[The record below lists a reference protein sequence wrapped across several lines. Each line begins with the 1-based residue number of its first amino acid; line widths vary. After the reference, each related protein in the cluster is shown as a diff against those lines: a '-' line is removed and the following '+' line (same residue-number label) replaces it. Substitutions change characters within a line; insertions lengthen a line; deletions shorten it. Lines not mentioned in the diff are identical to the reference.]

1 MLILTFEST
10 EPLGGGMFGED
21 AIAQQLA
28 EARSQL
34 DVVRQTQQDH
44 QVPPVTAEAADGR
57 IKITLGANGRVER
70 FEFTEVRVL
79 KEGTEF
85 LEEELRNVVNAALD
99 ARAESLGHDTAAPD
113 LEAIGEAVTK
123 IQDQGLAQMRA
134 MSTQISAVMK
144 KLQGGA

>member
-1 MLILTFEST
+1 
-10 EPLGGGMFGED
+10 MFGED

-28 EARSQL
+28 EARTQL

-79 KEGTEF
+79 KEGTEY
-85 LEEELRNVVNAALD
+85 LEEELRNAVNTALD
-99 ARAESLGHDTAAPD
+99 ARAESLATDTAAPD
-113 LEAIGEAVTK
+113 LEAIGEAVAK

>member
-1 MLILTFEST
+1 
-10 EPLGGGMFGED
+10 MFGED

-57 IKITLGANGRVER
+57 IKITLGADGRVER
-70 FEFTEVRVL
+70 FEFLEVRVL

-99 ARAESLGHDTAAPD
+99 ARAETLNADMAAPD
-113 LEAIGEAVTK
+113 LEAIGEAVAK
-123 IQDQGLAQMRA
+123 IQDEGLAQMRA
-134 MSTQISAVMK
+134 MTTQISAVMK
-144 KLQGGA
+144 KLQGGS

>member
-1 MLILTFEST
+1 
-10 EPLGGGMFGED
+10 MFGED

-57 IKITLGANGRVER
+57 IKVTLGANGRVER

-85 LEEELRNVVNAALD
+85 LEEELRNAVNAALD
-99 ARAESLGHDTAAPD
+99 ARAESLATDTAAPD
-113 LEAIGEAVTK
+113 LEAIGEAVAQL
-123 IQDQGLAQMRA
+123 QDQGLAQMRA
-134 MSTQISAVMK
+134 MTTQISAVMK

>member
-1 MLILTFEST
+1 
-10 EPLGGGMFGED
+10 MFGED

-28 EARSQL
+28 EARTQL

-57 IKITLGANGRVER
+57 IRITLGANGRVER

-79 KEGTEF
+79 KEGTEY
-85 LEEELRNVVNAALD
+85 LEEELRNAVNAALD
-99 ARAESLGHDTAAPD
+99 ARAESLATDTAAPD
-113 LEAIGEAVTK
+113 LEAIGEAVAK
-123 IQDQGLAQMRA
+123 IQDQGIAQMRA
-134 MSTQISAVMK
+134 MSAQISAVMK

>member
-1 MLILTFEST
+1 
-10 EPLGGGMFGED
+10 MFGED

-44 QVPPVTAEAADGR
+44 QVPPVTVEGAEGR
-57 IKITLGANGRVER
+57 IKLTLGSNGRVER
-70 FEFTEVRVL
+70 FEFLEVRVL

-85 LEEELRNVVNAALD
+85 LEEELAKVVNAALD

-123 IQDQGLAQMRA
+123 IQDQGIAQMRA

>member
-1 MLILTFEST
+1 
-10 EPLGGGMFGED
+10 MFGED

-57 IKITLGANGRVER
+57 IKLTLGANGRVDR
-70 FEFTEVRVL
+70 IEFTEVRVL
-79 KEGTEF
+79 KEGTEY
-85 LEEELRNVVNAALD
+85 LEEELRNLVNTALD
-99 ARAESLGHDTAAPD
+99 ARAESLSADLAAPD
-113 LEAIGEAVTK
+113 LEAIGDAVAK

>member
-1 MLILTFEST
+1 
-10 EPLGGGMFGED
+10 MFGED

-28 EARSQL
+28 EARTQL

-79 KEGTEF
+79 KEGTEY
-85 LEEELRNVVNAALD
+85 LEEELRNAVNTALD
-99 ARAESLGHDTAAPD
+99 ARAESLATDTAAPD
-113 LEAIGEAVTK
+113 LEAIGEAVAK
-123 IQDQGLAQMRA
+123 IQDQGIAQMRA

>member
-1 MLILTFEST
+1 
-10 EPLGGGMFGED
+10 MFGED

-57 IKITLGANGRVER
+57 IKLTLGANGRVER
-70 FEFTEVRVL
+70 FEFLEVRVL

-113 LEAIGEAVTK
+113 LEAIGEAVAK

-144 KLQGGA
+144 KLQGGS

>member
-1 MLILTFEST
+1 
-10 EPLGGGMFGED
+10 MFGED

-28 EARSQL
+28 EARSKL

-57 IKITLGANGRVER
+57 IKITLGTNGRVER

-85 LEEELRNVVNAALD
+85 LEDELRNVVNAALD

-113 LEAIGEAVTK
+113 LEAIGEAVAK

>member
-1 MLILTFEST
+1 
-10 EPLGGGMFGED
+10 MFGED

-28 EARSQL
+28 EARTQL

-79 KEGTEF
+79 KEGTEY
-85 LEEELRNVVNAALD
+85 LEEELRNAVNTALD
-99 ARAESLGHDTAAPD
+99 ARAESLATDTAAPD
-113 LEAIGEAVTK
+113 LEAIGDAVAK
-123 IQDQGLAQMRA
+123 IQDQGIAQMRA

>member
-1 MLILTFEST
+1 
-10 EPLGGGMFGED
+10 MFGED

-79 KEGTEF
+79 KEGTEY
-85 LEEELRNVVNAALD
+85 LEEELRNAVNAALD
-99 ARAESLGHDTAAPD
+99 ARAESLATDTAAPD
-113 LEAIGEAVTK
+113 LEAIGEAVAK
-123 IQDQGLAQMRA
+123 IQDQGIAQMRA

>member
-1 MLILTFEST
+1 
-10 EPLGGGMFGED
+10 MFGED

-34 DVVRQTQQDH
+34 DVVRQAQQDH

-57 IKITLGANGRVER
+57 IKITLGADGRVER

-85 LEEELRNVVNAALD
+85 LEEELAKVVNAALD
-99 ARAESLGHDTAAPD
+99 ARAESLSADTAAPD
-113 LEAIGEAVTK
+113 LEAIGEAVAK
-123 IQDQGLAQMRA
+123 IQDQGIAQMRA

-144 KLQGGA
+144 KLQGGS

>member
-1 MLILTFEST
+1 
-10 EPLGGGMFGED
+10 MFGED

-28 EARSQL
+28 EARTQL

-79 KEGTEF
+79 KEGTEY
-85 LEEELRNVVNAALD
+85 LEEELRNAVNTALD
-99 ARAESLGHDTAAPD
+99 ARAESLAHDIATPD
-113 LEAIGEAVTK
+113 LEAIGEAVAK

>member
-1 MLILTFEST
+1 
-10 EPLGGGMFGED
+10 MFGED

>member
-1 MLILTFEST
+1 
-10 EPLGGGMFGED
+10 MFGED

-57 IKITLGANGRVER
+57 IKITLGANGRVDR
-70 FEFTEVRVL
+70 IEFTEVRVL
-79 KEGTEF
+79 KEGTEY
-85 LEEELRNVVNAALD
+85 LEEELRTLVNTALD
-99 ARAESLGHDTAAPD
+99 ARAETLAADTAAPD
-113 LEAIGEAVTK
+113 LEALGEAVAK

>member
-1 MLILTFEST
+1 
-10 EPLGGGMFGED
+10 MFGED

-57 IKITLGANGRVER
+57 IKLTLGPDGRVDR
-70 FEFTEVRVL
+70 IEFTEVRVL
-79 KEGTEF
+79 KEGTEY
-85 LEEELRNVVNAALD
+85 LEEELRTLVNTALD
-99 ARAESLGHDTAAPD
+99 ARAESLAADMAAPD
-113 LEAIGEAVTK
+113 LEAIGEAVAQ

>member
-1 MLILTFEST
+1 
-10 EPLGGGMFGED
+10 MFGED

-28 EARSQL
+28 EARSKL
-34 DVVRQTQQDH
+34 DDVRQHQQGH

-57 IKITLGANGRVER
+57 IKVSLGADGRVER

-85 LEEELRNVVNAALD
+85 LEEVLREAVNAALD
-99 ARAESLGHDTAAPD
+99 ARAEHFAADAAAPD
-113 LEAIGEAVTK
+113 LEAIGDAVAK
-123 IQDQGLAQMRA
+123 IQDQGLRQMRE
-134 MSTQISAVMK
+134 MSAQISTVMK

>member
-1 MLILTFEST
+1 
-10 EPLGGGMFGED
+10 MFGED

-57 IKITLGANGRVER
+57 IKVTLGANGRVER

-85 LEEELRNVVNAALD
+85 LEEALRDAVNAALD
-99 ARAESLGHDTAAPD
+99 ARAESLATDTAAPD
-113 LEAIGEAVTK
+113 LEAIGEAVAQL
-123 IQDQGLAQMRA
+123 QDQGLAQMRA
-134 MSTQISAVMK
+134 MTTQISAVMK

>member
-1 MLILTFEST
+1 
-10 EPLGGGMFGED
+10 MFGED

-57 IKITLGANGRVER
+57 IKLTLGANGRVDR
-70 FEFTEVRVL
+70 IEFTEVRVL
-79 KEGTEF
+79 KEGTEY
-85 LEEELRNVVNAALD
+85 LEEELRKLVNTALD
-99 ARAESLGHDTAAPD
+99 ARAESLSADLAAPD
-113 LEAIGEAVTK
+113 LEAIGDAVAK

>member
-1 MLILTFEST
+1 
-10 EPLGGGMFGED
+10 MFGED

-28 EARSQL
+28 EARTQL

-79 KEGTEF
+79 KEGTEY
-85 LEEELRNVVNAALD
+85 LEEELRNAVNTALD
-99 ARAESLGHDTAAPD
+99 ARAESLAHDIATPD
-113 LEAIGEAVTK
+113 LEAIGEAVAK

-134 MSTQISAVMK
+134 MSTQISTVMK

>member
-1 MLILTFEST
+1 
-10 EPLGGGMFGED
+10 MFGED

-28 EARSQL
+28 EARTQL
-34 DVVRQTQQDH
+34 DVVRQTQRDH

-57 IKITLGANGRVER
+57 VKITLGANGRVDR
-70 FEFTEVRVL
+70 IEFTEVRVL
-79 KEGTEF
+79 KEGTEY
-85 LEEELRNVVNAALD
+85 LEEELRTLVNTALD
-99 ARAESLGHDTAAPD
+99 ARAETLAADMAAPD
-113 LEAIGEAVTK
+113 LEAIGEAVAK

>member
-1 MLILTFEST
+1 
-10 EPLGGGMFGED
+10 MFGED

-57 IKITLGANGRVER
+57 IKITLGANGRVDR
-70 FEFTEVRVL
+70 IEFTEVRVL
-79 KEGTEF
+79 KEGTEY
-85 LEEELRNVVNAALD
+85 LEEELRTLVNTALD
-99 ARAESLGHDTAAPD
+99 ARAETLAADMAAPD
-113 LEAIGEAVTK
+113 LEAIGEAVAK

>member
-1 MLILTFEST
+1 
-10 EPLGGGMFGED
+10 MFGED

-28 EARSQL
+28 EARSKL

-57 IKITLGANGRVER
+57 IKMTLGANGRVER

-113 LEAIGEAVTK
+113 LEAIGEAVAK

>member
-1 MLILTFEST
+1 
-10 EPLGGGMFGED
+10 MFGED
-21 AIAQQLA
+21 DVAQQLA

-57 IKITLGANGRVER
+57 IRIILGANGRVER
-70 FEFTEVRVL
+70 LEFTEVRVL

-99 ARAESLGHDTAAPD
+99 ARAESLSADMAAPD
-113 LEAIGEAVTK
+113 LEAIGEAVAK

>member
-1 MLILTFEST
+1 
-10 EPLGGGMFGED
+10 MFGED

-99 ARAESLGHDTAAPD
+99 ARAESLGTDTAAPD
-113 LEAIGEAVTK
+113 LEAIGEAVAK

>member
-1 MLILTFEST
+1 
-10 EPLGGGMFGED
+10 MFGED

-34 DVVRQTQQDH
+34 DVVRQTQQNH

-79 KEGTEF
+79 KEGTEY
-85 LEEELRNVVNAALD
+85 LEEELCNLVNAALD
-99 ARAESLGHDTAAPD
+99 ARAESLSADTAAPD
-113 LEAIGEAVTK
+113 LEAIGEAVAK
-123 IQDQGLAQMRA
+123 LQDQGLAQMRA

-144 KLQGGA
+144 KLQGGS

>member
-1 MLILTFEST
+1 
-10 EPLGGGMFGED
+10 MFGED

-34 DVVRQTQQDH
+34 DVVRQMQQDH

-57 IKITLGANGRVER
+57 IKITLGADGRVER

-85 LEEELRNVVNAALD
+85 LEEELAKVVNAALD
-99 ARAESLGHDTAAPD
+99 ARAESLSADTAAPD
-113 LEAIGEAVTK
+113 LEAIGEAVAK
-123 IQDQGLAQMRA
+123 IQDQGIAQMRA

-144 KLQGGA
+144 KLQGGS

>member
-1 MLILTFEST
+1 
-10 EPLGGGMFGED
+10 MFGED

-57 IKITLGANGRVER
+57 IKLTLGANGRVDR
-70 FEFTEVRVL
+70 IEFTEVRVL
-79 KEGTEF
+79 KEGTEY
-85 LEEELRNVVNAALD
+85 LEEELRNLVNNALD
-99 ARAESLGHDTAAPD
+99 ARAETLSADMAAPD
-113 LEAIGEAVTK
+113 LEAIGDAVAK